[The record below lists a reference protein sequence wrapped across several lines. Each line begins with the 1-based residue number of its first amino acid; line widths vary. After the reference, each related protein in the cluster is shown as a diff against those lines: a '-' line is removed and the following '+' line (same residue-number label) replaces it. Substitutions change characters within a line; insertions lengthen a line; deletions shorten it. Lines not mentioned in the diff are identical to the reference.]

1 MEKTTNCFRKEENES
16 FFWCQKTEL
25 LKSDTTTV
33 FQTEI
38 FLSSY
43 PVKKNRSLD
52 KIKRNFPLEETEHS
66 RVHIKSIRLEFVLDP
81 NLQPNIMYYQC
92 NSNNS

>member
-16 FFWCQKTEL
+16 FFRCQKTGL

-33 FQTEI
+33 FQTDI

-52 KIKRNFPLEETEHS
+52 KIKRNFPLEETEQS
-66 RVHIKSIRLEFVLDP
+66 TVHIKRIRLEFVLDP
-81 NLQPNIMYYQC
+81 NLQPNVIPMEQ
-92 NSNNS
+92 